1 MKNIFFAILLF
12 AIIICGRGETIP
24 TTTDNGV
31 FSSLATKHVNL
42 INSNTIKVN
51 LEPDSTTIS
60 SIPDYLYKVLC
71 VNNYLPGICD
81 TVQCA
86 IGLLG
91 GETSSHIV
99 EERRGVSSARKFESF
114 FHYVSPTSTIT
125 KNGRPYA
132 LSAEDMKQ
140 IYNLYAMWWRKI
152 LCCDNLVEMEGLLSS
167 NPLEGSPYG
176 WKEAQGWVTP
186 FKSANDKKLFK

>member
-31 FSSLATKHVNL
+31 FSSLATKHMNL
-42 INSNTIKVN
+42 ISSNSIKVN
-51 LEPDSTTIS
+51 LDPDSTTIS

-99 EERRGVSSARKFESF
+99 AESGGVRSARKFESF
-114 FHYVSPTSTIT
+114 FIMFLQHQQLLRTGDHMPC
-125 KNGRPYA
+125 
-132 LSAEDMKQ
+132 L
-140 IYNLYAMWWRKI
+140 RKI
-152 LCCDNLVEMEGLLSS
+152 WSRFIIFMQCGGEKYFVATIL
-167 NPLEGSPYG
+167 
-176 WKEAQGWVTP
+176 
-186 FKSANDKKLFK
+186 